1 MGLGLLLRGFSG
13 VAGLGGVILGST
25 GDGRGDKKNSCRA
38 WGVIGILLTV
48 PAFGSV
54 PGLRGESVNM
64 TPKVSV

>member
-1 MGLGLLLRGFSG
+1 MRLGLLLRGFSG
-13 VAGLGGVILGST
+13 LPGLAAVILGST

-38 WGVIGILLTV
+38 WGVTGMLLTV

-64 TPKVSV
+64 TP